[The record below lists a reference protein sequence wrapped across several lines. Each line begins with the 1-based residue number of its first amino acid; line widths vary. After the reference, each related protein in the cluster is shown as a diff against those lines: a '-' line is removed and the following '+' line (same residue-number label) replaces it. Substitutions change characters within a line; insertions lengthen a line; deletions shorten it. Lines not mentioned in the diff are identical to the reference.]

1 MFHSLS
7 LANFR
12 RFFFGA
18 KFTGK
23 QKLATKSDVQLKS
36 IGKAGTER
44 KITKAQLQMSFGES
58 ILSKLRLLVRQSG
71 LSLDE
76 IFNRFDTDGSGELTR
91 TEFKNALRAMN
102 LGLTILEI
110 NEIIE
115 LIDSKEL
122 AGHTRYDKVEGDGKI
137 DYDEFASKVY
147 VMPANEVRMFQRA
160 NNRLVQLKENM
171 YLHMTSTQ
179 DAFRMYS
186 KKKKGYLTFKEFEK
200 LVHQLCEYS
209 NEKMSKPEY
218 MVLKDMFDAID
229 IGKDGLIDNRE
240 WITTFQHLGLPEA
253 GTRNQPE
260 PQTFGEKNAL
270 KFIAGSSNWNNGKEH
285 QMIGACIAK
294 NRNSLLKKF
303 REHSTH
309 SSFDGQPK
317 YVTFAQGKAALD
329 ELMYENFVK
338 KGYQIDDV
346 KYGLILGVGQVQ

>member
-1 MFHSLS
+1 M
-7 LANFR
+7 
-12 RFFFGA
+12 
-18 KFTGK
+18 
-23 QKLATKSDVQLKS
+23 
-36 IGKAGTER
+36 
-44 KITKAQLQMSFGES
+44 
-58 ILSKLRLLVRQSG
+58 
-71 LSLDE
+71 SLDE

-160 NNRLVQLKENM
+160 NDRLVQLKENM
-171 YLHMTSTQ
+171 YLYMTSTQ
-179 DAFRMYS
+179 DASRIFS

-270 KFIAGSSNWNNGKEH
+270 KFIAGSSNWDNGKEH

-294 NRNSLLKKF
+294 NRNALLKKF

-309 SSFDGQPK
+309 SSFDGLPK

-329 ELMYENFVK
+329 ELIYENFTK
-338 KGYQIDDV
+338 KGY
-346 KYGLILGVGQVQ
+346 